1 MKNSK
6 VRWMAQVAMLA
17 AAAMILMLAELPLPF
32 IAPSFYQLDF
42 SEVPVLIGTFAL
54 GPMAGMAI
62 EAVKILLNFLIDGTI
77 TAGVGEAANFLIGI
91 SFVLPAGFIYRHKK
105 TKRNAVLGM
114 IIGGIVMVAFSGAVN
129 AWVLVPAYGKAFK
142 MPISAFVDMAAAINP
157 SVDSLWKMVLICVV
171 PFNILKAVLVA
182 AVTTLLYKHISPML
196 K

>member
-182 AVTTLLYKHISPML
+182 VVTTLLYKHISPML